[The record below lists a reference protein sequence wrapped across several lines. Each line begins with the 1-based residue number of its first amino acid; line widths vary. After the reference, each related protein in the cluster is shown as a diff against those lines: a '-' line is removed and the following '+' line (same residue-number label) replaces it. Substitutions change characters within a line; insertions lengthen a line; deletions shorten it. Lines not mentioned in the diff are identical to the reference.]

1 MAKKLAITILL
12 LILPAASVS
21 FVFVSATT
29 CAQLQGDPISQHHHH
44 SVSTDTVTAQKNS
57 SVVSAATVS
66 STSLCS
72 SSSSHNDDTMAST
85 ISSSIPKWF
94 QHEISITAPSRG
106 CHLITSEVNKAIR
119 EDIANI
125 QIGMANLFIQH
136 TSASLTIN
144 ENADPDVRR

>member
-12 LILPAASVS
+12 LIPAAAIS
-21 FVFVSATT
+21 FVFVSAT
-29 CAQLQGDPISQHHHH
+29 CAQLQGDPSSHHHH
-44 SVSTDTVTAQKNS
+44 SVSTDTVTAKIS
-57 SVVSAATVS
+57 STVVSAATVS
-66 STSLCS
+66 STSLCGS
-72 SSSSHNDDTMAST
+72 SRNDDTMTET
-85 ISSSIPKWF
+85 ISTSIPKWF

-106 CHLITSEVNKAIR
+106 CHLITTEVNKAIR